1 MSNLKFVSHV
11 HVLDWVIVD
20 SDMVKILSQI
30 WNVLALFSNENFI
43 LQTWIF
49 SKLFMPKVQKNLK
62 KPLFNLLTLIVFNK
76 CNFIRLVIKT

>member
-30 WNVLALFSNENFI
+30 
-43 LQTWIF
+43 
-49 SKLFMPKVQKNLK
+49 
-62 KPLFNLLTLIVFNK
+62 
-76 CNFIRLVIKT
+76 

>member
-43 LQTWIF
+43 LQTWIS
-49 SKLFMPKVQKNLK
+49 SKLFIPKVQKNLK
-62 KPLFNLLTLIVFNK
+62 KHCLTDAYCLY
-76 CNFIRLVIKT
+76 

>member
-1 MSNLKFVSHV
+1 MSNSKFVSHV

-43 LQTWIF
+43 LQTWIS
-49 SKLFMPKVQKNLK
+49 SKLFIPKVQKNLK
-62 KPLFNLLTLIVFNK
+62 KYCLTNAVFIK
-76 CNFIRLVIKT
+76 CNFI